1 MRYLF
6 VLALLVLAGCRPVV
20 IEEHHREP
28 SREIIIERPA
38 PQPVIIERREEPRRE
53 IIVEPPRRIEIEIG
67 HDHH

>member
-6 VLALLVLAGCRPVV
+6 ALVLLILAGCRPVI

-28 SREIIIERPA
+28 PRTEVIIERPA

-53 IIVEPPRRIEIEIG
+53 IIVEPRRIEIEIG